1 MADPVVMKYGTFN
14 FASVG
19 ANPIFTI
26 NKEIL
31 RTAGQHS
38 LGTKITVTLNGSI
51 LYIADVDEEKGS
63 LKAVTERIDAVKNAF
78 AKDYEEFYLA
88 CGDVIYKGYPIVGSV
103 DFSNHGEDNYV
114 LLADYTIVL
123 NFNRLDAEGKDGY
136 ELAGFEQGN
145 TGDDPEA
152 TDLTAYNLLSA
163 SDELS
168 VEFYNN
174 NDGGKITYFSGGEEL
189 LKPTVL
195 SVQRSLSAQGMG
207 MSRKVEGIQAEFSAE
222 ESARFWIMAQL
233 ADDESEGIKN
243 LFCVQDFKIISRVRT
258 VTSNKLDG
266 SCNASVTYLLSEQED
281 DTKYIESFDVTVDT
295 STDSPLTTI
304 NVNGTIQGFSEV
316 GFTKSTDVAECDTPN
331 TVKSAFDS
339 ATDGWEVVK
348 SKIYNR
354 LKNFFDNDSYVDKH
368 GVGLTTPI
376 TKGALHIQPL
386 TDSIGYN
393 IEAGTVTYSRSYNNR
408 VEFYNDNALTE
419 TISYNTNN
427 ATDIYASLTVLG
439 RANGPLFQ
447 NMGTTT
453 AETRDLSIDT
463 IVQPVS
469 TKTSITH
476 AHLSAPSTK
485 YEGLITLYENTL
497 SDKVYFRNSDTE
509 AWEPTLGHY
518 TRSISWTVG
527 TC

>member
-266 SCNASVTYLLSEQED
+266 SCNASVTYLLSE
-281 DTKYIESFDVTVDT
+281 
-295 STDSPLTTI
+295 
-304 NVNGTIQGFSEV
+304 
-316 GFTKSTDVAECDTPN
+316 
-331 TVKSAFDS
+331 
-339 ATDGWEVVK
+339 
-348 SKIYNR
+348 
-354 LKNFFDNDSYVDKH
+354 
-368 GVGLTTPI
+368 
-376 TKGALHIQPL
+376 
-386 TDSIGYN
+386 
-393 IEAGTVTYSRSYNNR
+393 
-408 VEFYNDNALTE
+408 
-419 TISYNTNN
+419 
-427 ATDIYASLTVLG
+427 
-439 RANGPLFQ
+439 
-447 NMGTTT
+447 
-453 AETRDLSIDT
+453 
-463 IVQPVS
+463 
-469 TKTSITH
+469 
-476 AHLSAPSTK
+476 
-485 YEGLITLYENTL
+485 
-497 SDKVYFRNSDTE
+497 
-509 AWEPTLGHY
+509 
-518 TRSISWTVG
+518 
-527 TC
+527 